1 MVNSCSQSVRGQWLL
16 LLAFSRAS
24 HCRQYTSVVVW
35 FGMLSSDYFS
45 RVSSVVCSCPMQR
58 IVMGCM
64 SLLICMYFIPCRCR
78 TCYRSVSYQATRLT
92 TRTTSHSTR
101 CYMFF
106 RCTTFVYTCIYIQT
120 VNMHTYNL
128 CIQSFYNHVAR
139 VTYCHVLHFQ
149 CTIGFLCCASS
160 LCLQYIHTHIIGD
173 LVDNPLAL
181 MLWNLEVFCMHCNHV
196 DYLLPFLQ
204 LSYCIPNRH
213 LYSLSNHFILLSW
226 NRCAYLWWSS
236 YVQYH
241 NEVLVTCGR
250 VFHMQY

>member
-1 MVNSCSQSVRGQWLL
+1 M
-16 LLAFSRAS
+16 
-24 HCRQYTSVVVW
+24 
-35 FGMLSSDYFS
+35 
-45 RVSSVVCSCPMQR
+45 CSCPMQR

-160 LCLQYIHTHIIGD
+160 LCVRYIHTHIIGD
-173 LVDNPLAL
+173 LAANPLVL
-181 MLWNLEVFCMHCNHV
+181 MVLNLEVSMLCAACTAIMWITYFCSYSYRTV
-196 DYLLPFLQ
+196 YQ
-204 LSYCIPNRH
+204 SRTYSAYRTISYCCRGTGMH
-213 LYSLSNHFILLSW
+213 TCDAVLMYSTTMK
-226 NRCAYLWWSS
+226 Y
-236 YVQYH
+236 
-241 NEVLVTCGR
+241 
-250 VFHMQY
+250 